1 MILLRRHHHECPS
14 FYSCFDC
21 CGARMTQQQS
31 IRRNAAVRL
40 IAEAILPD
48 LQQKKP
54 DLTLAGARKQVRA
67 RIVDAQNRTGHLPA
81 GDPLPCFPL
90 FRWAIEQK
98 GWEHLR
104 DHLPSFGWAELVF
117 PTPCLSA
124 TVHVGDRLSS
134 EVTIRDPATLNR
146 LYNEALERIDALTA
160 ELAQC
165 REHLA
170 GAETEVADWRR
181 KDAELRAKKSKAGK
195 KGGRGRAV

>member
-1 MILLRRHHHECPS
+1 
-14 FYSCFDC
+14 
-21 CGARMTQQQS
+21 MTPQQS
-31 IRRNAAVRL
+31 IRRNAAVQL

-67 RIVDAQNRTGHLPA
+67 RIVDAQTRTGRLPA
-81 GDPLPCFPL
+81 GDRLPCFPL

-104 DHLPSFGWAELVF
+104 DHIPSFGWAELVF

-124 TVHVGDRLSS
+124 TAHVGDRWSG
-134 EVTIRDPATLNR
+134 EVAIHDPATLYR

-165 REHLA
+165 RERLA
-170 GAETEVADWRR
+170 DTENEVADWRR
-181 KDAELRAKKSKAGK
+181 KDADLRAKKSKAGK
-195 KGGRGRAV
+195 EGGRGNAK